1 MTVTGAGATTEQLG
15 IPSDYFVRI
24 AAVERTQWWHRGMRE
39 IARSLLAPHLAGRSG
54 LSLLDAGCGTGGAL
68 RWALSLGP
76 VGAVAGADIS
86 AEAVALARAR
96 VPEARLEVAP
106 MRAMPFEA
114 ESFDVVL
121 TNDVLQHVPE
131 HELAESVAELRRVL
145 RPGGVLLARTNGA
158 LSARRER
165 ADWRLWSRAS
175 LRAAFEE
182 AGLRCERV
190 THANLAGSL
199 VALARGAAPRAP
211 SHQRHGI
218 PAAGGGRA
226 RDPRYRMLQAEARW
240 LARPGRT
247 LPYGHTLLALAT
259 R

>member
-1 MTVTGAGATTEQLG
+1 MSAAGATTEQLG
-15 IPSDYFVRI
+15 IPCDYFRRI
-24 AAVERTQWWHRGMRE
+24 AEVERTQWWHRGMRE
-39 IARSLLAPHLAGRSG
+39 IARALLAPHLAGRSG

-68 RWALSLGP
+68 RWALNLGP
-76 VGAVAGADIS
+76 VAAVAGADIS

-106 MRAMPFEA
+106 LRAMPFEA
-114 ESFDVVL
+114 QSFDLVL

-131 HELAESVAELRRVL
+131 PELAESVAELRRVL

-158 LSARRER
+158 LRARAER
-165 ADWRLWSRAS
+165 DDWRLWSRAS
-175 LRAAFEE
+175 LRATLED

-190 THANLAGSL
+190 TYANVAGSL
-199 VALARGAAPRAP
+199 VALVRGAAPRAP
-211 SHQRHGI
+211 SHERHGI
-218 PAAGGGRA
+218 PPAGGGRA
-226 RDPRYRMLQAEARW
+226 RDPRFRMLQAEAGW

-247 LPYGHTLLALAT
+247 LPYGHTLLALAV